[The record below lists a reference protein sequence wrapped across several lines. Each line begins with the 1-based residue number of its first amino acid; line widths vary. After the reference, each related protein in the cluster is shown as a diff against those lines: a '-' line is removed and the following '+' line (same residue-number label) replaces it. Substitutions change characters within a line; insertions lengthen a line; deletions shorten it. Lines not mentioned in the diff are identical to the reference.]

1 MGKYWFE
8 KPRFVRKRPA
18 YTMRTYILWF
28 ILGSIGMHRFYL
40 GYWRT
45 GLAYIAYLTVTLIIE
60 LSILDKM
67 PSLSWETR
75 ENISLSFTGFIWT
88 ILFIDVF
95 LIRGLID
102 RANEKFTAAQA
113 FN

>member
-1 MGKYWFE
+1 
-8 KPRFVRKRPA
+8 
-18 YTMRTYILWF
+18 
-28 ILGSIGMHRFYL
+28 MHRFYL

-45 GLAYIAYLTVTLIIE
+45 GLAYIVYLVVTLFIE
-60 LSILDKM
+60 FIVLDQI
-67 PSLSWETR
+67 PSLSWEAK
-75 ENISLSFTGFIWT
+75 ENISLGFTGFIWV

-102 RANEKFTAAQA
+102 KANEKFSAVQA